1 MLGKN
6 AGDAEMTVEEFLKG
20 KVSFW
25 KFSKLLMQIYQ
36 KEEPLSQRLIRKL
49 TEYNGDE
56 GKERIARKVRN
67 WMHDRNLPQN
77 REELFKICFALELDE
92 KSADMV
98 LGIAAESGIHYRNA
112 RELVYAYSL
121 RKGMDYPE
129 AAECAKRLG
138 VDMLNGFSGRAEVR
152 NLCAEFPAE
161 ALTGHIRSRFDRIK
175 SEKDLQNFFEVH
187 REKFGIQHR
196 TAYRKFRKMLESLLC
211 PSQGEGLLPNEQ
223 DYSIK
228 KVVEQYLRMGVPYD
242 RRSGGYT
249 QLQRTL
255 KQHWP
260 SAKSICEMCSGKADV
275 DRKTLL
281 LLYLATEGEGGTE
294 ISEPGSVME
303 HQRRMDLMLAQCGMP
318 ALNIHC
324 PFDYLILLAV
334 RKEEEDDFISGRM
347 EKMLRKIF
355 NTERPAA
362 YLVTGE

>member
-175 SEKDLQNFFEVH
+175 SEKDLQTFLRFT
-187 REKFGIQHR
+187 EKNSG
-196 TAYRKFRKMLESLLC
+196 
-211 PSQGEGLLPNEQ
+211 
-223 DYSIK
+223 YSIG
-228 KVVEQYLRMGVPYD
+228 R
-242 RRSGGYT
+242 
-249 QLQRTL
+249 
-255 KQHWP
+255 H
-260 SAKSICEMCSGKADV
+260 I
-275 DRKTLL
+275 
-281 LLYLATEGEGGTE
+281 
-294 ISEPGSVME
+294 GS
-303 HQRRMDLMLAQCGMP
+303 
-318 ALNIHC
+318 
-324 PFDYLILLAV
+324 
-334 RKEEEDDFISGRM
+334 SGRCWSPFSAPRRGM
-347 EKMLRKIF
+347 GCSRMSRITVLKKLLSSI
-355 NTERPAA
+355 
-362 YLVTGE
+362 